1 MGLTLFSEPSCGG
14 TSKELTESEVNI
26 TKVGVKFA
34 IKSAKVDGNP
44 WILFSEERYQGFL
57 AYLEEGTYNDLTTL
71 GLPTDYKV
79 ASVKYKKDSL
89 AHPQIKVFNSS
100 SFKGDSANTY
110 WGGDSG
116 STGEKM
122 KSLDVGLA
130 GVWVITINQTVTA
143 VQNMI
148 MTVDCRCSIGRGQGT
163 GLMRVWALGGLPSWA
178 RCGCCPWA
186 LR

>member
-1 MGLTLFSEPSCGG
+1 MSILPCRGRTMGLTLFSEPSCGG
-14 TSKELTESEVNI
+14 TSKELKESEVNI

-57 AYLEEGTYNDLTTL
+57 AYLEEGTYNDFTTL
-71 GLPTDYKV
+71 GLPADYKV

-116 STGEKM
+116 SGGEKM

-130 GVWVITINQTVTA
+130 GVWVITINQTVIA
-143 VQNMI
+143 VSKH
-148 MTVDCRCSIGRGQGT
+148 DHDG
-163 GLMRVWALGGLPSWA
+163 
-178 RCGCCPWA
+178 
-186 LR
+186 

>member
-1 MGLTLFSEPSCGG
+1 M
-14 TSKELTESEVNI
+14 
-26 TKVGVKFA
+26 
-34 IKSAKVDGNP
+34 DGNP

-57 AYLEEGTYNDLTTL
+57 AYLEEGTYNDFTTL
-71 GLPTDYKV
+71 GLPADYKV

-116 STGEKM
+116 SGGEKM

-130 GVWVITINQTVTA
+130 GVWVITINQTV
-143 VQNMI
+143 I
-148 MTVDCRCSIGRGQGT
+148 TVSKHDHDG
-163 GLMRVWALGGLPSWA
+163 
-178 RCGCCPWA
+178 
-186 LR
+186 